1 MDAQYIDYKNT
12 HSFSKALIRYI
23 QEDESLKPFY
33 DQPANL
39 KGFRDLI
46 HKKTIIANRQLLYD
60 TLISQYESIS
70 DKSFLLQNNL
80 EQLKKENTYTVT
92 TGHQLNIFTGPLYFL
107 FKIVTA
113 INLAK
118 ELKKEFPDKNF
129 VPLYW
134 MATEDHD
141 FAEINHTYI
150 GGKKIEWKNDVSGA
164 TGRVNTESITDALNE
179 YKGVL
184 GISANAEKLS
194 KWVTDAYTK
203 HEYLADATRYLVNKL
218 FGDYG
223 LIILNADDIELK
235 KQFSPYIK
243 KDIIQRNSYKNIS
256 ESNKNLAAISIEAQV
271 NPREIN
277 FFYLAN
283 NLRERIVFEN
293 NSYLIN
299 NTNISFTEP
308 ELIKEIENHPERF
321 SPNVVMRPL
330 YQEII
335 LPNLAYIGGGAE
347 IIYWLQ
353 LKSTFE
359 YYKIDFPIL
368 LLRNSA
374 LIADK
379 KISAKLQRLQLCYK
393 DLFYSLDII
402 KSKWVNKQSSHTLS
416 LKDEWREIDSIFE
429 KLKLRIHKIDPTLSP
444 STEAVKVRLEKALKN
459 LEKKIVK
466 AEKKNFSAA
475 LNDIEKIKNSLFPN
489 GGLQERKENF
499 GLFYVKYGDAFI
511 KSLIEDFKPLDLKFT
526 IINGI
531 PHFC

>member
-1 MDAQYIDYKNT
+1 MDAQYIDYEDT
-12 HSFSKALIRYI
+12 HSFSKAVIRYI
-23 QEDESLKPFY
+23 QQDGSLKPFY

-39 KGFRDLI
+39 KGFRTLLTN
-46 HKKTIIANRQLLYD
+46 KKVTTDRDLLYQSL
-60 TLISQYESIS
+60 TKQYEGIS
-70 DKSFLLQNNL
+70 EKSFLFQHNL
-80 EQLKKENTYTVT
+80 EQLKKENTFTVT
-92 TGHQLNIFTGPLYFL
+92 TGHQLNIFTGPLYFI

-118 ELKKEFPDKNF
+118 ELRKEFPDKNF
-129 VPLYW
+129 VPVYW

-150 GGKKIEWKNDVSGA
+150 GGKKIEWQNEASGA
-164 TGRVNTESITDALNE
+164 TGRINTQSIADALNE
-179 YKGVL
+179 YKAVL
-184 GISANAEKLS
+184 GISTNAEKLS
-194 KWVTDAYTK
+194 KWISDAYTQHDK
-203 HEYLADATRYLVNKL
+203 LADATRYLVNKL

-223 LIILNADDIELK
+223 LIIIDADDRGLK
-235 KQFSPYIK
+235 KLFAPVIK
-243 KDIIQRNSYKNIS
+243 EDIIHQNSFNHIS
-256 ESNKNLAAISIEAQV
+256 DSNKKLAEIHIEAQV

-277 FFYLAN
+277 FFYLTEG
-283 NLRERIVFEN
+283 LRERIILEN
-293 NSYLIN
+293 GLYLVN
-299 NTNISFTEP
+299 NTDLTFSKE
-308 ELIKEIENHPERF
+308 ELLAEIDNHPDRF

-359 YYKIDFPIL
+359 HYKIDFPVL

-374 LIADK
+374 LITDK
-379 KISAKLQRLQLCYK
+379 KASNKLQRLQLCYQ
-393 DLFYSLDII
+393 DLFYSLDKI
-402 KSKWVNKQSSHTLS
+402 KSNWVSKQSAHVLS
-416 LKDEWREIDSIFE
+416 LKDEWREIDSIFA

-444 STEAVKVRLEKALKN
+444 STEAVKVRLEKAMRN
-459 LEKKIVK
+459 LEKKLVK
-466 AEKKNFSAA
+466 AEKKNFADA

-499 GLFYVKYGDAFI
+499 GLFYVKYGDEFI

-526 IINGI
+526 IINGVS
-531 PHFC
+531 HFC

>member
-1 MDAQYIDYKNT
+1 MDAQYIDYEDT
-12 HSFSKALIRYI
+12 HSFSKAVIRYI
-23 QEDESLKPFY
+23 HQDESLKPFY

-39 KGFRDLI
+39 NGFKTLI
-46 HKKTIIANRQLLYD
+46 NKKKVTANRELLYHS
-60 TLISQYESIS
+60 LLKQYESIS
-70 DKSFLLQNNL
+70 DKSFLVQNNL
-80 EQLKKENTYTVT
+80 EQLKKENTFTVT
-92 TGHQLNIFTGPLYFL
+92 TGHQLNIFTGPLYFI

-118 ELKKEFPDKNF
+118 KLRKEFPDKTF
-129 VPLYW
+129 VPVYW

-150 GGKKIEWKNDVSGA
+150 GGKKIEWKNDVPGA
-164 TGRVNTESITDALNE
+164 TGRINTKSILEALNE
-179 YKGVL
+179 YKAVL

-194 KWVTDAYTK
+194 EWISDAYTK
-203 HEYLADATRYLVNKL
+203 HDKLADATRYLVNKL
-218 FGDYG
+218 FGNYG
-223 LIILNADDIELK
+223 LVIINADDIELK
-235 KQFSPYIK
+235 RLFAPIIK
-243 KDIIQRNSYKNIS
+243 EDIIHQNSFTKIS
-256 ESNKNLAAISIEAQV
+256 DSNKKLADIHIEAQV

-277 FFYLAN
+277 FFYLTEG
-283 NLRERIVFEN
+283 LRERIILEN
-293 NSYLIN
+293 EVYLIN
-299 NTNISFTEP
+299 NTDLTFTKE
-308 ELIKEIENHPERF
+308 ELLKEIDNHPDRF

-330 YQEII
+330 YQETI

-374 LIADK
+374 LVTNK
-379 KISAKLQRLQLCYK
+379 KTSGKLQRLQLCYK
-393 DLFYSLDII
+393 DLFYSLDTI
-402 KSKWVNKQSSHTLS
+402 KSKWVNKQSSHVLS
-416 LKDEWREIDSIFE
+416 LKDEWREIDSIFA

-444 STEAVKVRLEKALKN
+444 STEAVKIRLEKALKN
-459 LEKKIVK
+459 LEKKLIK
-466 AEKKNFSAA
+466 AEKKNFSDA

-499 GLFYVKYGDAFI
+499 GLFYIKYGDEFI

-526 IINGI
+526 IINGVS
-531 PHFC
+531 HFC